1 MWVVGFVCGPGFC
14 VDMDTYAYTHTYT
27 PHTNPPIRQAKELSQ
42 QIAVKAALKKKAS
55 GKEMTALL
63 KRLELKGQPVWGLSV
78 SERDL
83 VKEARRLFNKC

>member
-1 MWVVGFVCGPGFC
+1 MHELVCLFTRR
-14 VDMDTYAYTHTYT
+14 VRTSHT
-27 PHTNPPIRQAKELSQ
+27 PQAKELSQ

-83 VKEARRLFNKC
+83 VKEARRLFNSC